1 MIGKHDLQIND
12 GPELLSLEALQQRGR
27 WPHRTRNNRREVQS
41 RVFRVH
47 GASTAK
53 GLPHFVQG
61 GRNLFDICVLSA
73 IVVTTC

>member
-12 GPELLSLEALQQRGR
+12 GPELLSLEALQQPGR

-41 RVFRVH
+41 RVFPVR

-53 GLPHFVQG
+53 AC
-61 GRNLFDICVLSA
+61 RSSYMA
-73 IVVTTC
+73 VVTCFAGCLA